1 MDSGC
6 YWMKH
11 RIPKALVNSMPEN
24 ATIFSL
30 LDSRRILVNFSVLQ
44 EINIHKWLH
53 GGVMILGFP
62 SQRETAQNYSSLAK
76 ITKNLHVVKPNG
88 FSIFILFL
96 SCTQQSWTLH
106 LKTLCSFGFLD
117 ILLSWLAF
125 YLLATSPQ
133 SSWLAPSL
141 HLYSNSW
148 NTLRA

>member
-30 LDSRRILVNFSVLQ
+30 LNSRRILVNFSVLQ

-88 FSIFILFL
+88 FSVFILFL
-96 SCTQQSWTLH
+96 SCTQQSWTL
-106 LKTLCSFGFLD
+106 
-117 ILLSWLAF
+117 
-125 YLLATSPQ
+125 P
-133 SSWLAPSL
+133 PE
-141 HLYSNSW
+141 
-148 NTLRA
+148 NTLFFWLLRHPSVLTCLLPIGHLSSVLLVGTFSLSLL